1 VVTHKYQAKKQNLIK
16 KFEKLCETNERSV
29 KKTYF
34 KSVEPIGDFV
44 RNLSS
49 VVFSDNE
56 MHLLN
61 RGFKFAFQQHEQ
73 TTLENTLISFE
84 TAIRH
89 LEDEEKIQIRSEMLN
104 EKENI
109 KCQKMTNQM
118 KDIWK
123 TIKGLREKR
132 DAVYFMKADKS
143 NNIVIMDKEE
153 YVKMIEDFIESGPYE
168 EVRRSPLPGMIRRT
182 REAVKTASET
192 LGREIIWKLNVSNPS
207 IPRLYTQLKLHKP
220 GRKVRP
226 ITSNNNSPNEKLA
239 QWLLSQFEAMPI
251 KFETVAIKNTI
262 EFVEKTKDLVL
273 LEGEMQVS
281 FDVESLYPN
290 IPIGVTLQ
298 LLEQWLQSNQLEY
311 EVVRELVRL
320 TKICMD
326 ENWFRFNDKYY
337 RQNFGCSMGSSLSPF
352 LANLFMSHFET
363 TLKKEGIFPRVWLR
377 YVDDVYAIIKNNN

>member
-1 VVTHKYQAKKQNLIK
+1 
-16 KFEKLCETNERSV
+16 
-29 KKTYF
+29 
-34 KSVEPIGDFV
+34 
-44 RNLSS
+44 
-49 VVFSDNE
+49 
-56 MHLLN
+56 
-61 RGFKFAFQQHEQ
+61 
-73 TTLENTLISFE
+73 
-84 TAIRH
+84 
-89 LEDEEKIQIRSEMLN
+89 
-104 EKENI
+104 
-109 KCQKMTNQM
+109 MT
-118 KDIWK
+118 
-123 TIKGLREKR
+123 
-132 DAVYFMKADKS
+132 
-143 NNIVIMDKEE
+143 
-153 YVKMIEDFIESGPYE
+153 EDFIESGPYE

-182 REAVKTASET
+182 KEAVKTASET

-251 KFETVAIKNTI
+251 KFETAAIKNTI

-290 IPIGVTLQ
+290 IPIDVTLQ
-298 LLEQWLQSNQLEY
+298 LLEHWLQSNQLEH

-352 LANLFMSHFET
+352 LANLFVSHFET

-377 YVDDVYAIIKNNN
+377 YVDDVYAIIKKHQLRSLLKRLNNTKYPTIKFTHEEEQDGKLNFLDLCVTRNGSKLEYDIYRKPSATDRYITSDSHHPFEHKIASFHSMLFRAVNVPLKEERFNTEIQRIKQIANH